1 MVSILRPGQRIL
13 NIPGYG
19 VQTSRRATAAGNGL
33 LNNLVAYWPLN
44 EASGNALDL
53 HSNGL
58 TLTDQ
63 NTVTSNTG
71 KVYAL
76 ARKFS
81 VAANEGFYRSSESLL
96 QTGGATDFTFAIW
109 LNLTTNIK
117 PQALVAKRSA
127 ADAGEFA
134 SFYGL
139 SGKFEFFVRDS
150 DWRGVNA
157 NTFGA
162 PSTGVWYLVIMQHVS
177 STKTISISVNAGAE
191 DTNTYAGTF
200 STTTATFGVG
210 NEIYAPYAPSSA
222 ANMVAGPVAMWKSA
236 AGGGGVLS
244 SSQRSALWN
253 AGNGLAYAN
262 FTT

>member
-1 MVSILRPGQRIL
+1 MAFSPVFQRPFSA
-13 NIPGYG
+13 
-19 VQTSRRATAAGNGL
+19 TFDRRAATAGNGL
-33 LNNLVAYWPLN
+33 LNNLVGYWPLN

-63 NTVTSNTG
+63 MTVTSNTG

-76 ARKFS
+76 ARQFS

-96 QTGGATDFTFAIW
+96 QTGGATDFTLAIW

-127 ADAGEFA
+127 AAAGEFT

-150 DWRGVNA
+150 DWRGVTA

-210 NEIYAPYAPSSA
+210 NEIYASGSA

-244 SSQRSALWN
+244 AAQRTALYN
-253 AGNGLAYAN
+253 AGNGLAYAQ